1 MRSEGGSVRPAGV
14 HSPAAGSRPPASP
27 GKSDTACLWQ
37 NGNMMSE
44 VRSRSPMT
52 VPRFVAAKTQ
62 GRKLA
67 VLTAY
72 ETAWAE
78 MFDAAGVDAI
88 LVGDTLGMV
97 VQGKST
103 TLPVTLDEMIYHGEI
118 VVRAAKHAMVIV
130 DLPFMSYQ
138 VSPQQAVA
146 SAGRVLKETGAAA
159 VKLEGGVAQAETI
172 RALAAADIPVMG
184 HIGMR
189 PQSVRR
195 LGSMSRVQRD
205 EEALLADA
213 KAAEEAGAFS
223 IVLELIPRGI
233 AARVTRELSIPTI
246 GIGAGPDCDGQV
258 LVSYDMLGLTSGFRP
273 KFLKQYADLRAVATS
288 AVEAYVAEVKSG
300 AFPGAEHSHD

>member
-1 MRSEGGSVRPAGV
+1 MQSEGGSVRPAGV
-14 HSPAAGSRPPASP
+14 HSPAAGSRSPASP
-27 GKSDTACLWQ
+27 AKSGTACLSQ
-37 NGNMMSE
+37 NGTMMSE

-189 PQSVRR
+189 PQSVRK

-213 KAAEEAGAFS
+213 RAAEEAGAFS

-258 LVSYDMLGLTSGFRP
+258 LVSYDMLGLTNGFRP

>member
-1 MRSEGGSVRPAGV
+1 M
-14 HSPAAGSRPPASP
+14 
-27 GKSDTACLWQ
+27 SD
-37 NGNMMSE
+37 

-52 VPRFVAAKTQ
+52 VPRFVAAKAQ

-78 MFDAAGVDAI
+78 MFDSAGVDAI

-103 TLPVTLDEMIYHGEI
+103 TLPVTLDEMIYHGEM
-118 VVRAAKHAMVIV
+118 VSRATKHAMIIV

-146 SAGRVLKETGAAA
+146 NAGRVLKETGAAA
-159 VKLEGGVAQAETI
+159 VKLEGGVSQAETI
-172 RALAAADIPVMG
+172 RALAAADIPVMA
-184 HIGMR
+184 HVGMR

-195 LGSMSRVQRD
+195 LGSMARVQRD
-205 EEALLADA
+205 EEGLIADA
-213 KAAEEAGAFS
+213 RAAEEAGAFS

-273 KFLKQYADLRAVATS
+273 KFLKQYLDLRSLVAT
-288 AVEAYVAEVKSG
+288 AVESYVSDVKTG
-300 AFPGAEHSHD
+300 TFPAAEHSHE

>member
-1 MRSEGGSVRPAGV
+1 
-14 HSPAAGSRPPASP
+14 
-27 GKSDTACLWQ
+27 
-37 NGNMMSE
+37 MSE

-52 VPRFVAAKTQ
+52 VPRFVAAKAQ

-72 ETAWAE
+72 ETAWADI
-78 MFDAAGVDAI
+78 FDSAGVDAI

-118 VVRAAKHAMVIV
+118 VARAAKHAMVIV

-195 LGSMSRVQRD
+195 LGSMARVQRD

-213 KAAEEAGAFS
+213 KAAEEAGAFA

-258 LVSYDMLGLTSGFRP
+258 LVSYDMLGLTNGFRP
-273 KFLKQYADLRAVATS
+273 KFLKQYADLRAITTS
-288 AVEAYVAEVKSG
+288 AVEAYVADVKSG
-300 AFPGAEHSHD
+300 TFPGAEHSHD